1 MRYPL
6 WSASCDSACS
16 VGRLTQIFEGVSQKT
31 QPHDPHN
38 YTLWWSSVHQSTAH
52 IHRAQSWDT
61 LHLCGVLGGVSF
73 PNPPFG
79 GVRLISLT
87 QIYYK
92 TLSAHRWAQQG
103 GGVDFKYSAVA
114 QAAHI
119 NVVVPIRGGGVLCAD
134 DVAPKSRPHSCAH

>member
-31 QPHDPHN
+31 QPHDPH
-38 YTLWWSSVHQSTAH
+38 TLWWNSVTSEYGTYTKCTQLGYVTIVWCCRRIQFPRPTLWWKSVHQPH
-52 IHRAQSWDT
+52 
-61 LHLCGVLGGVSF
+61 
-73 PNPPFG
+73 PN
-79 GVRLISLT
+79 LAE
-87 QIYYK
+87 YK
-92 TLSAHRWAQQG
+92 ILSAHRCAQQG
-103 GGVDFKYSAVA
+103 GGVDFKYSVVA
-114 QAAHI
+114 QAAHT

>member
-31 QPHDPHN
+31 QPHDPHT

-92 TLSAHRWAQQG
+92 TLSAHR
-103 GGVDFKYSAVA
+103 
-114 QAAHI
+114 
-119 NVVVPIRGGGVLCAD
+119 
-134 DVAPKSRPHSCAH
+134 